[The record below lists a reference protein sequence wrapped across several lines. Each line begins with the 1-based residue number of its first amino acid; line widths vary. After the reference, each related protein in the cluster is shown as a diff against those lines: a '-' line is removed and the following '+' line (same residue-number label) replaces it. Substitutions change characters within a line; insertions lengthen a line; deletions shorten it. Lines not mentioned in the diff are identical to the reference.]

1 MNLDAIPFERTGQR
15 RDWTPEDALAY
26 RAARAG
32 RTVDELREI
41 LDAATPEPTFVLRRP
56 FQVVEYRESSSGM
69 VEFVGYASITETP
82 YTIAGG
88 PPYGWN
94 ETVARGAFARTL
106 SMNPDTVFLVNHEGL
121 PLARTVSGTL
131 DLTEDSQGLHTVA
144 RFDTNDPTVGEV
156 LPKMRRGDLT
166 EMSFAFRVIRQE
178 WTDAAGNS
186 ADSWSGTERRI
197 LEVSIERGDVSVVTY
212 GANPH
217 TVATLRTADIGEKR
231 GMSLDTARA
240 LAYKLSA

>member
-32 RTVDELREI
+32 RTVDELREL
-41 LDAATPEPTFVLRRP
+41 LDATSAGSSFVLRRP
-56 FQVVEYRESSSGM
+56 VQMVEYRESSSGEA
-69 VEFVGYASITETP
+69 EFVGYASITETA

-106 SMNPDTVFLVNHEGL
+106 SMSPDVVFLVNHDGL

-131 DLTEDSQGLHTVA
+131 DLSEDTQGLHSVA
-144 RFDTNDPTVGEV
+144 RFDAADPNVAEIV
-156 LPKMRRGDLT
+156 PKMRRGDLT

-178 WTDAAGNS
+178 WTDAAGNP

-197 LEVSIERGDVSVVTY
+197 LEVSLERGDVSVVTY

-217 TVATLRTADIGEKR
+217 TVATLRTANPDAR

-240 LAYKLSA
+240 LAYQLSA

>member
-1 MNLDAIPFERTGQR
+1 MKLDAIPFEKTGLR
-15 RDWTPEDALAY
+15 RDWTDIDALNY
-26 RAARAG
+26 RAERSG
-32 RTVDELREI
+32 LTVEELRAV
-41 LDAATPEPTFVLRRP
+41 LDPYQTADQVFVSRRAVATL
-56 FQVVEYRESSSGM
+56 EYREATNGA

-94 ETVARGAFARTL
+94 ETIARGAFAKTL
-106 SMNPDTVFLVNHEGL
+106 SESPDVVFLVNHEGL

-131 DLTEDSQGLHTVA
+131 TLSEDQQGLLSTA
-144 RFDTNDPTVGEV
+144 SFDAGDPTVAEII
-156 LPKMRRGDLT
+156 PKMRRGDLT
-166 EMSFAFRVIRQE
+166 EMSFAFRVVRQD
-178 WTDAAGNS
+178 WTDPAGNT

-197 LEVSIERGDVSVVTY
+197 NEVALTRGDVSVVTY

-217 TVATLRTADIGEKR
+217 TVATLRTQETKR